1 MSESTSARPE
11 NPAADGQGPRWLWSD
26 RPQQPA
32 NPSPEPAGQPQEPA
46 RPPQKQVA
54 GPSAGGLDAVS
65 VDSVLA
71 GPATERCW
79 LCGARLAVQMM
90 VADGGSGCEDVRW
103 YCRNTRVCTDRW
115 TARRARRLEFG
126 EPAALP

>member
-11 NPAADGQGPRWLWSD
+11 NPAADDQGPRWLWSD
-26 RPQQPA
+26 
-32 NPSPEPAGQPQEPA
+32 QPQEPA
-46 RPPQKQVA
+46 SPPQEQVA
-54 GPSAGGLDAVS
+54 GPSAGGRHAVS
-65 VDSVLA
+65 GDSIPA

-90 VADGGSGCEDVRW
+90 VADGGSGCPDVRW

-115 TARRARRLEFG
+115 TTQRTRRLDLG
-126 EPAALP
+126 EPASVP